1 MICHAGQGSR
11 RRAGSRI
18 AIEARGEA
26 VKIFHVAKK
35 RITAVYTGLG
45 DDGKT
50 SLLGGK
56 RVRKSSL
63 RVEAYGDVD
72 ELNSLLGVA
81 CTKAVDP
88 RVRDLLR
95 EMQNA
100 LFTVGSDLATPRDS
114 TFSAPRVTARMAREL
129 EKRIDAFLPEVGELR
144 EFVLPGGSGGA
155 SCLHLARAVC
165 RRAER
170 GVEALLGDSREGRD
184 VLVYL
189 NRLSD
194 LLFVLARVENRAS
207 GTGETFVDFG
217 RGGDG

>member
-1 MICHAGQGSR
+1 MP
-11 RRAGSRI
+11 
-18 AIEARGEA
+18 
-26 VKIFHVAKK
+26 KK
-35 RITAVYTGLG
+35 RITTVYTGLG

-72 ELNSLLGVA
+72 ELNSVLGVA

-95 EMQNA
+95 GIQNA
-100 LFTVGSDLATPRDS
+100 LFTVGSDLATPWDS
-114 TFSAPRVTARMAREL
+114 TFSAPRVTAQMAQEL
-129 EKRIDAFLPEVGELR
+129 EGHIDAFLPEVGELR
-144 EFVLPGGSGGA
+144 EFVLPGGSEGA
-155 SCLHLARAVC
+155 SYLHLARTVC

-170 GVEALLGDSREGRD
+170 GVEALLGDSEEGRD

-194 LLFVLARVENRAS
+194 LLFILARVENKTS
-207 GTGETFVDFG
+207 GTGEIFVDFG
-217 RGGDG
+217 RSEEG